1 MHILGLAMA
10 DLKRYIKENT
20 VSLTKSISPDGMLF
34 TIQIKGKFD
43 FNLVQ
48 AFRSAY
54 AEIGDDTPKVVVD
67 LRETEYMDSSAL
79 GMLLN
84 MKKSLGSTV
93 SAIQIANCRPQIKKI
108 LQISRFDKKFDID

>member
-1 MHILGLAMA
+1 MSLSTHI
-10 DLKRYIKENT
+10 
-20 VSLTKSISPDGMLF
+20 SSDGRQL

-48 AFRSAY
+48 DFRSAY
-54 AEIGDDTPKVVVD
+54 SDVGDESPKVVVD

-84 MKKSLGSTV
+84 MQKMLNGKV
-93 SAIQIANCRPQIKKI
+93 SSISITNCKPQIKKI
-108 LQISRFDKKFDID
+108 LQISRFDKKFDIE